1 MTVLAP
7 EAPRSVVAQTL
18 EEVAM
23 GLPVR
28 RHNLILVPL
37 LRPWAGAPQYLTAR
51 RALRAGLLE
60 ITEVSDGGT
69 VNAVRATNRA
79 DQPVLVLDG
88 EELVGAR
95 QNRIANVSV
104 LIAARSTVR
113 LPVSCVEQRRW
124 AWRTRFFA
132 DSRQTMPPCAHRQ
145 HIRAVHETLR
155 RSGSFQ
161 GDQAA
166 VWLAVDEQA
175 RRLRVRAPTLA
186 LDEVYAGHEARLAR
200 YEDGVD
206 AQRDQIG
213 ALFAINGEFVSVQL
227 FDAATTFAEL
237 QLKLVRS
244 HALEALQREDESDA
258 LAEPGAAA
266 ADRFLAALSEAPV
279 SRFAGVGLGE
289 NLRLESQAVTG
300 SALVVED
307 RLVHLVAYAG

>member
-1 MTVLAP
+1 MTVLAQ
-7 EAPRSVVAQTL
+7 EAPRSVVARTL

-37 LRPWAGAPQYLTAR
+37 LRPWAGAPQYLTAG

-60 ITEVSDGGT
+60 ITEVSGGGI
-69 VNAVRATNRA
+69 VNTVRATNRG

-104 LIAARSTVR
+104 LIAGQSTVR
-113 LPVSCVEQRRW
+113 LPVSCVEQMRW

-132 DSRQTMPPCAHRQ
+132 DSRQTMPPDAHRR
-145 HIRAVHETLR
+145 HMRAVHETLR
-155 RSGSFQ
+155 RSGSFRGNQ
-161 GDQAA
+161 IEVWRA
-166 VWLAVDEQA
+166 VAEQV
-175 RRLRVRAPTLA
+175 RRLRVRPPTLA

-200 YEDGVD
+200 YEDGLE
-206 AQRDQIG
+206 AQRDQVG
-213 ALFAINGEFVSVQL
+213 ALFAINGEFVSLQL
-227 FDAATTFAEL
+227 FDAAATFAEL
-237 QLKLVRS
+237 QPKLVRS
-244 HALEALQREDESDA
+244 HALQALLQENEPEA

-266 ADRFLAALSEAPV
+266 ADWFLAALSEAPV
-279 SRFAGVGLGE
+279 SRFAGVSLGE
-289 NLRLESQAVTG
+289 NLRLESRAVTG

-307 RLVHLVAYAG
+307 RLVHLVAFSG